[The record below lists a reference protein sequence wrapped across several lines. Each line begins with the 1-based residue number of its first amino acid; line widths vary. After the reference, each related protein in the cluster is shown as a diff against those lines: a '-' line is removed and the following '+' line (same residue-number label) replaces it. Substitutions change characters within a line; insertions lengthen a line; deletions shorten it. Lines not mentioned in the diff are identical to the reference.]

1 MPRSASARY
10 LSVVF
15 LLSAVFALGGL
26 FSVGCGYQLGTPQAA
41 PLAFST
47 LYVAPVKMRALIP
60 QADAILTGALRETFV
75 RDGRVTLAAKPD
87 SAGAVLEITIRNYR
101 RETATA
107 DPDDTGLARKFTL
120 VLLAEA
126 TLRTGDDERVSLDG
140 APHGVSASE
149 TDASSSTR
157 KAYFTARPIEVRRDI
172 FADGGQQQAEYQLLP
187 LLAQDL
193 ADKALHAVLDTW

>member
-1 MPRSASARY
+1 MPRSASAR
-10 LSVVF
+10 LFPIS

-60 QADAILTGALRETFV
+60 QADAIFTGALRETFV
-75 RDGRVTLAAKPD
+75 RDGRVTLASTPD

-120 VLLAEA
+120 VVLAEA
-126 TLRTGDDERVSLDG
+126 TLRTGDDERVSPG
-140 APHGVSASE
+140 TSGVSTGQIDTASG
-149 TDASSSTR
+149 TR

-172 FADGGQQQAEYQLLP
+172 FADSGQPQAEYQILP